1 MIAKWLLLVFNVKSI
16 LGGVLFAALATP
28 VAAQGD
34 YYVCQI
40 DHVVHYFN
48 AEIDPER
55 SIDAQLEYFQ
65 YDFSL
70 PVEEVAA
77 GVAGPEGV
85 FFHDRTLENGDY
97 VVTEINADLELTVT
111 IQAVSI
117 SKSDW
122 IIARG
127 ACE

>member
-1 MIAKWLLLVFNVKSI
+1 VKPIIGAILL
-16 LGGVLFAALATP
+16 ATLATP
-28 VAAQGD
+28 AVAQGD

-48 AEIDPER
+48 AEVDPER
-55 SIDAQLEYFQ
+55 SIDAQLEYLQ

-97 VVTEINADLELTVT
+97 VLTEINADLELTVT
-111 IQAVSI
+111 IHLVSI
-117 SKSDW
+117 SESDW
-122 IIARG
+122 IVARG